1 MYEDQPKN
9 DWEPL
14 GDVMYD
20 YKGILA
26 GWPGILQIHSVSQDK
41 VQNVSNKIKKV
52 QFLIFQGAVGKKKEF
67 ERLTAEGKSAKTET
81 DEIGNRT
88 DTLSYALMAEINNFH
103 ATKAIDMKIAHQK
116 FLQEQIAFYQKVQYS
131 YNNKANLS
139 H

>member
-20 YKGILA
+20 YKGLLA
-26 GWPGILQIHSVSQDK
+26 GWPGILQIHSVRCNLK
-41 VQNVSNKIKKV
+41 LKMFILPK
-52 QFLIFQGAVGKKKEF
+52 QFFTLFQGAVGKKKEF
-67 ERLTAEGKSAKTET
+67 ERLTGEGKSSKTET

-103 ATKAIDMKIAHQK
+103 TTKGADIKVAHQR
-116 FLQEQIAFYQKVQYS
+116 FLQEQIAFYQKVLFT
-131 YNNKANLS
+131 LS
-139 H
+139 LYFPC